1 MIEELIKNRIK
12 EAREKLKLKQKEFAE
27 KLGVHINIVS
37 KWERGLV
44 FPRKDKLEE
53 IAKLIN
59 EDISWFYID
68 ENLPESEQPTKQL
81 QEQILSAIKLSN
93 EELNKKF
100 DILLNKIT
108 LSGLTKEIGEK
119 NNVIQFPNTRNNSNS
134 RKMTSYYTIPYFEEQ
149 KVGAGEV
156 FASGM
161 HYEEQAAGMISVE
174 SYGRPDV
181 ALRVLG
187 ESMEPDIPNG
197 SIVLVRLTALQS
209 PLGWKSGDIL
219 LLYRT
224 DTETLLV
231 RQVVVGSSSRIKLV
245 SPKMEAEYITMSDV
259 IIRGVVEDII
269 KPNQVKEILERIEP
283 IEG

>member
-1 MIEELIKNRIK
+1 MLSKKIEQ
-12 EAREKLKLKQKEFAE
+12 A
-27 KLGVHINIVS
+27 
-37 KWERGLV
+37 
-44 FPRKDKLEE
+44 
-53 IAKLIN
+53 IN
-59 EDISWFYID
+59 ESSKDTNEVSIEIGVAYSTIRNWILGNRQPSFDLLKKISEVTGKPISWFFD
-68 ENLPESEQPTKQL
+68 EPSTAPLSYDRQL
-81 QEQILSAIKLSN
+81 QEKLLNLIESN
-93 EELNKKF
+93 SEELNKKF

-119 NNVIQFPNTRNNSNS
+119 NNVIQFPNTRNNSHS
-134 RKMTSYYTIPYFEEQ
+134 RKLTSNYTIPYFEEQ

-219 LLYRT
+219 LLYRS

-245 SPKMEAEYITMSDV
+245 SPNMEAEYITMSDV

-269 KPNQVKEILERIEP
+269 KPNQAKEILERIEP